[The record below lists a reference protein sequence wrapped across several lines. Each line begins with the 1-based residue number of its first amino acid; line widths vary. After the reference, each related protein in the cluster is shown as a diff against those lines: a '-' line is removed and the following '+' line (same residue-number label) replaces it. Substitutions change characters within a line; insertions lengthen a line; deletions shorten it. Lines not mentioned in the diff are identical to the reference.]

1 MVILRMTIV
10 KQIKALIQEADIYS
24 SQGLYVEAK
33 TKYENAAGL
42 FQKNKQLKN
51 SKNLLNAVLKKISA
65 LEDKIKILDGG
76 GKQHEISPNA
86 QNLIKQLFSFSNDE
100 HKETAELEG
109 AIALAK
115 FGQLERALKEF
126 SDLLQHDAVRVVAA
140 KNVLR
145 CHISLSSFDTAVAQ
159 FQKWLTSDLFNSS
172 ELKRIRLFLQD
183 LLDKKEL
190 KITLPEICNGGA
202 ASTHSQQQI
211 DSDDDVL
218 DISSIG
224 ITFHSGPRKGS
235 MVEYDVSFQS
245 GNMISLIISSR
256 DKDWVDS
263 LSIDHKLENIQY
275 YSPIAMFTGSGI
287 ISSKTEIKSGPKKG
301 DYCLDIRIVSM

>member
-1 MVILRMTIV
+1 MTIV
-10 KQIKALIQEADIYS
+10 KHIKALIQEADIYS

-51 SKNLLNAVLKKISA
+51 SNSLLNAILKKISA
-65 LEDKIKILDGG
+65 LEDKIKMLDGG

-86 QNLIKQLFSFSNDE
+86 QNLIKQLFSFSSDE
-100 HKETAELEG
+100 HKETAGLEG

-159 FQKWLTSDLFNSS
+159 FQKWLISDLFNSS
-172 ELKRIRLFLQD
+172 ALKRIRLFLQD

-190 KITLPEICNGGA
+190 KITLPEIRGGSA
-202 ASTHSQQQI
+202 GSTHSRRQI

-245 GNMISLIISSR
+245 GNMISLIISSK

-263 LSIDHKLENIQY
+263 LSIDHKLENVQY